1 MTYNT
6 DLQSHNTRL
15 QNLINTAN
23 SLPDAG
29 SGGVELPELTN
40 EGTAADLRSG
50 KQLINDEGNI
60 ITGSM
65 PTITQATPTISVK
78 SDTGLVTATHTQ
90 SSSGYMV
97 NGTKTKTYQMPT
109 VSGTTITPTESYQ
122 TATMGGYFVTGPIKV
137 NPIPDG
143 YLVGDEI
150 AAQDTLIANI
160 KTALQGKA
168 AGSGSSG
175 GTTVIGRQVATGSFT
190 SSGNQYSL
198 EISGLSFTP
207 SSVMIEARQKV
218 SLYTGSNNLSFL
230 GVGELFNSY
239 MYYFPSGSG
248 SYSIGQATSIS
259 TVEFVNGGFNIDL
272 SRGCFGQSTYYWT
285 AIE

>member
-40 EGTAADLRSG
+40 EGTAADLMSG
-50 KQLINDEGNI
+50 KQLINDEGNV

-97 NGTKTKTYQMPT
+97 DGTKTKTYQLPT
-109 VSGTTITPTESYQ
+109 ISGTTITPTESSQ
-122 TATMGGYFVTGPIKV
+122 TVTMGGYFATDAIKV

-150 AAQDTLIANI
+150 LAQDTLIANI

-168 AGSGSSG
+168 AGSSYEN
-175 GTTVIGRQVATGSFT
+175 
-190 SSGNQYSL
+190 GN
-198 EISGLSFTP
+198 G
-207 SSVMIEARQKV
+207 VM
-218 SLYTGSNNLSFL
+218 Y
-230 GVGELFNSY
+230 
-239 MYYFPSGSG
+239 
-248 SYSIGQATSIS
+248 
-259 TVEFVNGGFNIDL
+259 
-272 SRGCFGQSTYYWT
+272 
-285 AIE
+285 